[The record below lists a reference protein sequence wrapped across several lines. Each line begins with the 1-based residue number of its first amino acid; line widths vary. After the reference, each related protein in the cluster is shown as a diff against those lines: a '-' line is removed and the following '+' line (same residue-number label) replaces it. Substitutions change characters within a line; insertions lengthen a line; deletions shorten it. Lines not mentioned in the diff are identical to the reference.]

1 MSISPTASA
10 TPASAPV
17 RRASPV
23 ILLVLAAAVSAY
35 ALLQSLV
42 VPVLATVQ
50 QAMHTDQTSA
60 TWVLTAYLLSASIFT
75 PIIGRV
81 GDAVGKK
88 KMLVLTLAALAAGLL
103 LAAVAGSIT
112 VLVAARVLQG
122 VGGGVLPLAF
132 GITRDEFPPHRAPAT
147 VGLLAALTAVGG
159 GLGIVLAGPIIN
171 VLDYHWLFWLPLI
184 AVVAT
189 GVAAQVLLPAS
200 PAHARGRISVTPAVL
215 LSAWLV
221 ALLLALS
228 EGSVWGW
235 ASGRVLGLLG
245 AAVVLAA
252 GWITAERRA
261 ATPLVDLRMMRI
273 PAVWTSN
280 LVALMVGV
288 GMYATFGFLPQFLQ
302 TPSQAGYGFGASVT
316 ASGLIMLPW
325 PVTMFAV
332 GAASGRLAA
341 RFGAKALVVAGS
353 LIAVPPFL
361 LMAFAHDHVWELC
374 LATGA
379 LGVGFGLAFAAM
391 SSLVVQAVPAHQT
404 GVASGMNANIRTI
417 GGAVGA
423 ALMAGIVTAR
433 TGPGGLPAE
442 SGYAWGFAALAGAT
456 VLAFLAALL
465 IPARVGEQVLP
476 EPVRGDDLERRAGT
490 AAPANAV
497 AEAPAG
503 TAGAAAGTASREG

>member
-1 MSISPTASA
+1 MSISPTAPVS
-10 TPASAPV
+10 SAPSRV
-17 RRASPV
+17 GRGSPV
-23 ILLVLAAAVSAY
+23 TLLVLAAAVSAY

-42 VPVLATVQ
+42 VPVLATIQ
-50 QAMHTDQTSA
+50 QAMHTNQAAS

-75 PIIGRV
+75 PIIGRI

-88 KMLVLTLAALAAGLL
+88 KMLVVTLGALAAGLL
-103 LAAVAGSIT
+103 LAALAGNIT
-112 VLVAARVLQG
+112 VLILARVLQG

-189 GVAAQVLLPAS
+189 GAAAQVLLPKS
-200 PAHARGRISVTPAVL
+200 PAHAGGRISATPAVL

-228 EGSVWGW
+228 EGSDWGW
-235 ASGRVLGLLG
+235 LSGRVVGLLA

-252 GWITAERRA
+252 GWIASEQHA
-261 ATPLVDLRMMRI
+261 ATPLVDLRMMRT

-325 PVTMFAV
+325 PVTMFVV
-332 GAASGRLAA
+332 GSASGRLAA
-341 RFGAKALVVAGS
+341 RYGARALVVAGS

-374 LATGA
+374 VATGV
-379 LGVGFGLAFAAM
+379 LGIGFGLAFAAM

-433 TGPGGLPAE
+433 KGPGGLPAE

-465 IPARVGEQVLP
+465 IPKRVGDQGTV
-476 EPVRGDDLERRAGT
+476 EPVRGDDPRQARDGASGP
-490 AAPANAV
+490 ADAPGGPAV
-497 AEAPAG
+497 
-503 TAGAAAGTASREG
+503 TAGAAPGEA